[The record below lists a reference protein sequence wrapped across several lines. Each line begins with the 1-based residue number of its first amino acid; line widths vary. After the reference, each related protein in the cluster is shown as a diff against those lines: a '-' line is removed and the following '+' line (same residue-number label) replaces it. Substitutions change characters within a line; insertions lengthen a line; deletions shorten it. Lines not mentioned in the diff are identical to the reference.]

1 MKFKLN
7 RLKCK
12 MTHLALNAYGAD
24 TSIRLPLFWYWPGV
38 KISSENKGALVLRIK
53 AAGAL

>member
-12 MTHLALNAYGAD
+12 ITHLALNAYGAD

-38 KISSENKGALVLRIK
+38 KISSENKGALVLRIQ
-53 AAGAL
+53 AAAAL